1 MFRLTSVALSGI
13 RDMPTFGSK
22 SRFAVELS
30 VNESHGGSW
39 LFGRLCFWVSGS
51 MVGDFEL
58 GASLRDALF
67 QIEHI
72 LHGRQRRSNPSLM
85 PLPATEVA
93 AMLDDGLFLGNNPST
108 EEVAVREEWWRHN
121 VTPPLDVFSGWKI
134 FLVESEASARLIVQ
148 HPDRSVTERS
158 LDVGEVDQI
167 LAETQ
172 MALTELYEPERE

>member
-1 MFRLTSVALSGI
+1 
-13 RDMPTFGSK
+13 
-22 SRFAVELS
+22 
-30 VNESHGGSW
+30 
-39 LFGRLCFWVSGS
+39 
-51 MVGDFEL
+51 
-58 GASLRDALF
+58 
-67 QIEHI
+67 
-72 LHGRQRRSNPSLM
+72 
-85 PLPATEVA
+85 
-93 AMLDDGLFLGNNPST
+93 MLDDGLFLGNNLST